1 MKEEKEKLP
10 ENEEKQQSGVTRRDF
25 LVGAGTVVV
34 GGAIGAGLLSSCG
47 DGETTTV
54 STTVEKT
61 KTVTTTLA
69 GGGATTVT
77 KTETVAGPGGEVVTV
92 TKTKTV
98 EGPGGGIYPADE
110 PEETVLKVGCSDGR
124 ALSAVDVKNGKI
136 VRIRP
141 HHWDWKY
148 TEAELK
154 PGKMVARGKTFN
166 FTMKSLQSHYFAT
179 YKKRVYSPNRILYP
193 LKRVDWEPGGD
204 LTKTNPQNRG
214 KSKFKRV
221 TWDYAL
227 NTVVDE
233 IKRINETYTPWA
245 ILTCMDIHGETKQIH
260 GGFNGHACGDRLLR
274 QNFGGYTQQMRD
286 PDSWEGWYW
295 GAKHFWG
302 DGWMGQCKQVG
313 PEYSDLAKNCDMIIL
328 WGHDP
333 CTQTCCYFGEFP
345 SLLYYWF
352 QDCGIFLLH
361 ISPDLNFA
369 GQAFNRFG
377 KGKWI
382 PVLPNTDDALN
393 LAVAYTWFT
402 EGTFDQDYLETHSVG
417 WEQYRD
423 YVLGNAADDTIGPKT
438 PKWASEIC
446 CVAPWTIKALARE
459 WASKATSTAHRE
471 GGPMRGP
478 YAPEHARLEAYNMGL
493 QGLGKP
499 GQMSYATP
507 HNSPRWT
514 KNFMSYAANWSGG
527 FTFSGWPGAE
537 DEYIK
542 QHISRCLVHQAILYG
557 TPEHP
562 VSWYGTSLLA
572 APVEDQ
578 FQRYYYPIPADQ
590 GGSIIHMI
598 WTDSPCNTACWNNGF
613 LTIRAW
619 RQPQIETVVGQHIWL
634 ENDMLLCD
642 IILPVSTKFELEDL
656 RGVTDEFSYSFL
668 VYEKQAIPAVGESKS
683 DMILVSEMADILGTK
698 AEFMNNRMTVAEW
711 LQYGFE
717 TSGAADVISFE
728 DWKEKQYVTA
738 PAADD
743 WQEDKAGLIDFYND
757 PASDPIG
764 LPSGLLEYYSE
775 RLAESFPDDNER
787 NPVARYVI
795 GGPGGSGDDAQG
807 KHDVA
812 ADIVGWTH
820 DESLYG
826 ERCKTYPILCQNNHP
841 RWRFHVQF
849 DDVPWFR
856 EIASGK
862 MTGYDGYQY
871 ESVWLHP
878 ETCEPRGIK
887 HGDIVKIYN
896 ERGIILAIAYVTEK
910 VIPGN
915 ARIDHGARIDPIATD
930 VENNIW
936 IDRGG
941 SPNLITPRNPVSKN
955 CTGHC
960 VSGYLVEVEKLE
972 ASEMEEW
979 RQKYP
984 DAFARDYD
992 PAYGVL
998 FSGWVDSKEEI

>member
-1 MKEEKEKLP
+1 LKEEKEKLP
-10 ENEEKQQSGVTRRDF
+10 VEETKQSGEVTRRDF
-25 LVGAGTVVV
+25 LVGSGTVIV
-34 GGAIGAGLLSSCG
+34 GGAIGAGLLSSCKG
-47 DGETTTV
+47 GE
-54 STTVEKT
+54 
-61 KTVTTTLA
+61 TVTTTVTSTKTVPTTVTA
-69 GGGATTVT
+69 AATTVT
-77 KTETVAGPGGEVVTV
+77 NTVTSTVGGPGAATVTQTITKTIDGPGGAVL
-92 TKTKTV
+92 
-98 EGPGGGIYPADE
+98 PAFE
-110 PEETVLKVGCSDGR
+110 PEETTLKVGCSDGR
-124 ALSAVDVKNGKI
+124 ALSAVDSKHGRI

-154 PGKMVARGKTFN
+154 PGKLVARGKTFK

-193 LKRVDWEPGGD
+193 LKRVDWEPGGGD
-204 LTKTNPQNRG
+204 VSRYNPQNRA

-221 TWDYAL
+221 SWDYAL
-227 NTVVDE
+227 NTVVSE
-233 IKRINETYTPWA
+233 IQRINSQYTPWA

-260 GGFNGHACGDRLLR
+260 GGFNGHGCGNRLLR
-274 QNFGGYTQQMRD
+274 QNFGGYTQQMRN

-302 DGWMGQCKQVG
+302 DGWIGQCKQVG
-313 PEYSDLAKNCDMIIL
+313 PLYSDIARNTDMVIL

-333 CTQTCCYFGEFP
+333 CTQTTCYFGAFP
-345 SLLYYWF
+345 GLLYYWF

-361 ISPDLNFA
+361 ISPDLNFT
-369 GQAFNRFG
+369 GQSFNRFG
-377 KGKWI
+377 KGKWL
-382 PVLPNTDDALN
+382 PVLANTDDALN
-393 LAVAYTWFT
+393 LAVAYVWFT
-402 EGTFDQDYLETHSVG
+402 ENTFDKDYLETHSVG
-417 WEQYRD
+417 WEKYRD
-423 YVLGNAADDTIGPKT
+423 YVLGNEDGIPKT
-438 PKWASEIC
+438 PAWASDKC
-446 CVAPWTIKALARE
+446 CVAEWTIKALARE

-478 YAPEHARLEAYNMGL
+478 YAADKARIEAYNMGL

-499 GQMSYATP
+499 GQHSYATP
-507 HNSPRWT
+507 HNSPRWVKT
-514 KNFMSYAANWSGG
+514 FSSSAANWSGG
-527 FTFSGWPGAE
+527 FRFAGWPGAE
-537 DEYIK
+537 DEMIK

-557 TPEHP
+557 TPEKP

-578 FQRYYYPIPADQ
+578 FERYYYPIPADQ

-598 WTDSPCNTACWNNGF
+598 WTDSPCNTGCWNNGF
-613 LTIRAW
+613 LTIKAW

-642 IILPVSTKFELEDL
+642 IILPVCTKFENEDL
-656 RGVTDEFSYSFL
+656 RGVNDEFSFSFL
-668 VYEKQAIPAVGESKS
+668 VYEKPACPRIGESMS
-683 DMILVSEMADILGTK
+683 DMEIVAEMADILGTK
-698 AEFMNNRMTVAEW
+698 SEFMNGRMTVAEW

-717 TSGAADVISFE
+717 KSGAADLISFE
-728 DWKEKQYVTA
+728 EWKEKQYITA

-743 WQEDKAGLIDFYND
+743 WQEDKAGLIDFYNN
-757 PASDPIG
+757 PASDPIR
-764 LPSGLLEYYSE
+764 LPSGKLEYYSQ
-775 RLAESFPDDNER
+775 RLAEHFPDDNER
-787 NPVARYVI
+787 NPVAKYVI
-795 GGPGGSGDDAQG
+795 GGPGGSGEDEQG

-812 ADIVGWTH
+812 ADIIGWTH
-820 DESLYG
+820 DESVEVELG
-826 ERCKTYPILCQNNHP
+826 AERCKRYPLVCQNNHP

-849 DDVPWFR
+849 DDVPWLR
-856 EIASGK
+856 EIDSGK

-878 ETCEPRGIK
+878 ETCAARGIK

-896 ERGIILAIAYVTEK
+896 NRGIVLAIAYMTEK

-930 VENNIW
+930 VENDIW

-972 ASEMEEW
+972 PSEMEEW

-998 FSGWVDSKEEI
+998 FSAWIEKEEA

>member
-1 MKEEKEKLP
+1 MV
-10 ENEEKQQSGVTRRDF
+10 SRRDF
-25 LVGAGTVVV
+25 LVGSGTVVV
-34 GGAIGAGLLSSCG
+34 GGAIGAGILSSCKG
-47 DGETTTV
+47 DEKTV
-54 STTVEKT
+54 TVEKT
-61 KTVTTTLA
+61 KTVTTTV
-69 GGGATTVT
+69 GGPGASTVTNTITSTVGAGATVTETKTVT
-77 KTETVAGPGGEVVTV
+77 STATGPGGALE
-92 TKTKTV
+92 
-98 EGPGGGIYPADE
+98 PWQE
-110 PEETVLKVGCSDGR
+110 PEVTTVKRSNSDGR
-124 ALSAVDVKNGKI
+124 NLSHNEVKHGRL

-141 HHWDWKY
+141 LHYDDQY

-154 PGKMVARGKTFN
+154 PIRGARAITAQNNKKFDMP
-166 FTMKSLQSHYFAT
+166 MKSLLSRYHHT
-179 YKKRVYSPNRILYP
+179 YKKRVYSPNRILFP
-193 LKRVDWEPGGD
+193 LQRVDWEPGGD
-204 LTKTNPQNRG
+204 PAKTNPQNRM
-214 KSKFKRV
+214 KSKYKRIS
-221 TWDYAL
+221 WDTA
-227 NTVVDE
+227 TTIITDE
-233 IKRINETYTPWA
+233 IKRITAKYTPWA
-245 ILTCMDIHGETKQIH
+245 ILCCMDAHGETKTIH
-260 GGFNGHACGDRLLR
+260 AKHGCGMRLLR
-274 QNFGGYTQQMRD
+274 QYNNGYTQQMRN

-302 DGWMGQCKQVG
+302 DGWIGQCKQVG
-313 PEYSDLAKNCDMIIL
+313 PLYSDIARNTDMVIL

-333 CTQTCCYFGEFP
+333 CTQTTCYFGAFP
-345 SLLYYWF
+345 GLLYYWF

-361 ISPDLNFA
+361 ISPDLNFT
-369 GQAFNRFG
+369 GQSFNRFG
-377 KGKWI
+377 KGKWL
-382 PVLPNTDDALN
+382 PVLANTDDALN
-393 LAVAYTWFT
+393 LAVAYVWFT
-402 EGTFDQDYLETHSVG
+402 ENTFDKDYLETHSVG
-417 WEQYRD
+417 WEKYRD
-423 YVLGNAADDTIGPKT
+423 YVLGNEDGIPKT
-438 PKWASEIC
+438 PAWASDKC
-446 CVAPWTIKALARE
+446 CVAEWTIKALARE

-478 YAPEHARLEAYNMGL
+478 YAADKARIEAYNMGL

-499 GQMSYATP
+499 GQHSYATP
-507 HNSPRWT
+507 HNSPRWVKT
-514 KNFMSYAANWSGG
+514 FSSSAANWSGG
-527 FTFSGWPGAE
+527 FRFAGWPGAE
-537 DEYIK
+537 DEMIK

-557 TPEHP
+557 TPEKP

-578 FQRYYYPIPADQ
+578 FERYYYPIPADQ

-598 WTDSPCNTACWNNGF
+598 WTDSPCNTGCWNNGF
-613 LTIRAW
+613 LTIKAW

-642 IILPVSTKFELEDL
+642 IILPVCTKFENEDL
-656 RGVTDEFSYSFL
+656 RGVNDEFSFSFL
-668 VYEKQAIPAVGESKS
+668 VYEKPACPRIGESMS
-683 DMILVSEMADILGTK
+683 DMEIVAEMADILGTK
-698 AEFMNNRMTVAEW
+698 SEFMNGRMTVAEW

-717 TSGAADVISFE
+717 KSGAADLISFE
-728 DWKEKQYVTA
+728 EWKEKQYITA

-743 WQEDKAGLIDFYND
+743 WQEDKAGLIDFYNN
-757 PASDPIG
+757 PASDPIR
-764 LPSGLLEYYSE
+764 LPSGKLEYYSQ
-775 RLAESFPDDNER
+775 RLAEHFPDDNER
-787 NPVARYVI
+787 NPVAKYVI
-795 GGPGGSGDDAQG
+795 GGPGGSGEDEQG

-812 ADIVGWTH
+812 ADIIGWTH
-820 DESLYG
+820 DESVEVELG
-826 ERCKTYPILCQNNHP
+826 AERCKRYPLVCQNNHP

-856 EIASGK
+856 EIDSGK

-878 ETCEPRGIK
+878 ETCAARGIK

-896 ERGIILAIAYVTEK
+896 NRGIVLAIAYMTEK

-930 VENNIW
+930 VENDIW

-972 ASEMEEW
+972 PSEMEEW

-998 FSGWVDSKEEI
+998 FSAWIEKEEA

>member
-77 KTETVAGPGGEVVTV
+77 ETKTVAGPGGEVVTV
-92 TKTKTV
+92 TQTKTV
-98 EGPGGGIYPADE
+98 EGPGGGLYPADE

-166 FTMKSLQSHYFAT
+166 FTKKSLQSHYFAT
-179 YKKRVYSPNRILYP
+179 YKKRVYSPNRIMYP

-221 TWDYAL
+221 SWDYAL

-245 ILTCMDIHGETKQIH
+245 ILTCMDIHGETKTIH
-260 GGFNGHACGDRLLR
+260 CRHGAGDRLLR

-313 PEYSDLAKNCDMIIL
+313 PEYSDLARHCDMIIC

-333 CTQTCCYFGEFP
+333 QTQVCCYFGEFP
-345 SLLYYWF
+345 DLLYYWF
-352 QDCGIFLLH
+352 QDVGMFVLY
-361 ISPDLNFA
+361 ISPDCNFSC
-369 GQAFNRFG
+369 QAHNRFG

-393 LAVAYTWFT
+393 LAIAYTWLK
-402 EGTFDQDYLETHSVG
+402 EGTYDQNYLDTHSVG
-417 WEQYRD
+417 FDKYKS
-423 YVLGNAADDTIGPKT
+423 YVLGEDDGIEKT
-438 PKWASEIC
+438 PAWAAPIC
-446 CVAPWTIKALARE
+446 GVTEWTIKAIARM
-459 WASKATSTAHRE
+459 WCSRATSTAHRE

-478 YAPEHARLEAYNMGL
+478 YANEHARLEAYNMAM

-499 GQMSYATP
+499 GHISYATP

-514 KNFMSYAANWSGG
+514 KTFTSGAASFANG
-527 FTFSGWPGAE
+527 FTMSGWPGAE
-537 DEYIK
+537 DPYIK
-542 QHISRCLVHQAILYG
+542 QHISRCMIHRAILEG

-562 VSWYGTSLLA
+562 ISWMGTTLLA

-578 FQRYYYPIPADQ
+578 FQRYYYPIPAEE

-598 WTDSPCNTACWNNGF
+598 WTDSPCNTGCWNNGF
-613 LTIRAW
+613 LTIKAW
-619 RQPQIETVVGQHIWL
+619 RQPQIETVVGEHIWL

-642 IILPVSTKFELEDL
+642 IILPVSTKFELEDIY
-656 RGVTDEFSYSFL
+656 GVSDEFSYAFL
-668 VYEKQAIPAVGESKS
+668 VYEKQAIPPVGESKS
-683 DMILVSEMADILGTK
+683 DMIMVSEMADLLGTK
-698 AEFMNNRMTVAEW
+698 AQYMNDRMTVAEW
-711 LQYGFE
+711 IQYGFE
-717 TSGAADVISFE
+717 KSGAADLMTIDE
-728 DWKEKQYVTA
+728 WKEKQYVTA

-757 PASDPIG
+757 PTSDPIG
-764 LPSGLLEYYSE
+764 LPSGLLEFYSE
-775 RLAESFPDDNER
+775 RLAEHFPDDRER
-787 NPVARYVI
+787 NPVAKYVD
-795 GGPGGSGDDAQG
+795 GTPVDGN
-807 KHDVA
+807 
-812 ADIVGWTH
+812 WTH

-826 ERCKTYPILCQNNHP
+826 ERCKTYPLLCQNNHP

-871 ESVWLHP
+871 ESVWLNP
-878 ETCEPRGIK
+878 ETAEARGIK

-896 ERGIILAIAYVTEK
+896 ERGIVLAIAYVTQK

-915 ARIDHGARIDPIATD
+915 ARIDHGARIDPINTSGD
-930 VENNIW
+930 DMSKWV
-936 IDRGG
+936 DRGG
-941 SPNLITPRNPVSKN
+941 SINLITPKMPISQN

-972 ASEMEEW
+972 PNEMEEW
-979 RQKYP
+979 RQLYP

-998 FSGWVDSKEEI
+998 FSGWIEKEEA

>member
-1 MKEEKEKLP
+1 LKEEKEKLP
-10 ENEEKQQSGVTRRDF
+10 ENEEKKQSGEVTRRDF

-47 DGETTTV
+47 DGEAKTV
-54 STTVEKT
+54 TTTVEKT
-61 KTVTTTLA
+61 KTVTTTVGGDGAVTVTATETVGA
-69 GGGATTVT
+69 GETVT
-77 KTETVAGPGGEVVTV
+77 KTTTSTISTGGLE
-92 TKTKTV
+92 
-98 EGPGGGIYPADE
+98 PAFE
-110 PEETVLKVGCSDGR
+110 AEETVLKAGCSDGR
-124 ALSAVDVKNGKI
+124 ALSAVDVKNNRI
-136 VRIRP
+136 IRIRP

-148 TEAELK
+148 TWDELK
-154 PGKMVARGKTFN
+154 PGKLVARGKTFD
-166 FTMKSLQSHYFAT
+166 FPKKSLQSHYFAS
-179 YKKRVYSPNRILYP
+179 YKKRVYSPNRIMYP

-221 TWDYAL
+221 SWDYAL
-227 NTVVDE
+227 NTIVDE

-245 ILTCMDIHGETKQIH
+245 ILTCMDIHGETKSIH
-260 GGFNGHACGDRLLR
+260 GGFGGMPHSCGDRFLR

-313 PEYSDLAKNCDMIIL
+313 PLYSDIAKNTDMVIM

-333 CTQTCCYFGEFP
+333 ATQACCYFGEFTD
-345 SLLYYWF
+345 LLYYWF
-352 QDCGIFLLH
+352 QDVGVFLLY
-361 ISPDLNFA
+361 ISPDCNFSC
-369 GQAFNRFG
+369 QAHNRFG
-377 KGKWI
+377 KGKWV

-393 LAVAYTWFT
+393 LAISYTWLQ
-402 EGTFDQDYLETHSVG
+402 EGTYDQDYLDTHSVG
-417 WEQYRD
+417 FD
-423 YVLGNAADDTIGPKT
+423 KFKSYVLGEDDGIPKT
-438 PKWASEIC
+438 PAWAAPIC
-446 CVAPWTIKALARE
+446 GVTEWTIKAIARE
-459 WASKATSTAHRE
+459 WASKPTSTAHRE

-478 YAPEHARLEAYNMGL
+478 FASEHARLEAYNMGM

-499 GQMSYATP
+499 GQHSYATP
-507 HNSPRWT
+507 HNSPRWE
-514 KNFMSYAANWSGG
+514 KNFSTYAVCFAGG

-542 QHISRCLVHQAILYG
+542 QHISRCMIHRAILEG
-557 TPEHP
+557 TPENP
-562 VSWYGTSLLA
+562 ISWMGTTLLA

-578 FQRYYYPIPADQ
+578 FQRYYYPIPADE
-590 GGSIIHMI
+590 GGSQIHMI

-613 LTIRAW
+613 YQIEAW
-619 RQPQIETVVGQHIWL
+619 RSPLIETVVAQHIWL
-634 ENDMLLCD
+634 ENDCLLAD
-642 IILPVSTKFELEDL
+642 IVIPINTKLEEEDMK
-656 RGVTDEFSYSFL
+656 GVTDEFAYAYL
-668 VYEKQAIPAVGESKS
+668 VYEKQAIPPVGESMS
-683 DMILVSEMADILGTK
+683 DMQFVAELADVMGTK
-698 AEFMNNRMTVAEW
+698 SQYMDNKLTVAEW
-711 LQYGFE
+711 IEYGWE
-717 TSGAADVISFE
+717 KSGAQDMMTIDE
-728 DWKEKQYVTA
+728 WKDKQYVTA
-738 PAADD
+738 PAAED

-757 PASDPIG
+757 PDSDPIG

-775 RLAESFPDDNER
+775 RLAEYFPDDKER
-787 NPVARYVI
+787 TPVASYVI
-795 GGPGGSGDDAQG
+795 GGSESD
-807 KHDVA
+807 
-812 ADIVGWTH
+812 GWTH

-856 EIASGK
+856 EIPSGK

-871 ESVWLHP
+871 ESVWLNP
-878 ETCEPRGIK
+878 ETAEARGIK
-887 HGDIVKIYN
+887 YGDIVKIYN
-896 ERGIILAIAYVTEK
+896 ERGIVLAVAYVTEK
-910 VIPGN
+910 VIPGD
-915 ARIDHGARIDPIATD
+915 ARIDHGARIDPIATGED
-930 VENNIW
+930 DMW

-941 SPNLITPRNPVSKN
+941 SPNLITPRNIISKN

-972 ASEMEEW
+972 PNEMEEW

-998 FSGWVDSKEEI
+998 FSGWVEKEEA